1 MANIITGEGYKKEDD
16 YLIDPR
22 TGLKFPNLSEEI
34 ETDIMELNIDTF
46 SKYLDLLVQKS
57 TYSNKNVEGDKNVCF
72 MSSVFASNYFI
83 KIDLNTYSIQI
94 PDILINTINA
104 CKIDTNKRFFI
115 IPIELE
121 FPNTVESNNDK
132 KIQIHNS
139 LIIIDNL
146 TKSIEYFEPYGPNT
160 LINFNIKDAILDI
173 THILIEDGDYLFKN
187 VQLLCQPQDA
197 KDYCLAKALLFINL
211 RILNINIANS
221 DNLTSFLTKV
231 PPNELMIYTR
241 RYINNL
247 KNNTQY
253 VNSKIFSSYQLYPI
267 KISDNLVPA
276 IKERI
281 RYLLNLYYNYKI
293 KDPRIIEELVSYRSQ
308 IYFQDEFIK
317 FFNSFNFF

>member
-1 MANIITGEGYKKEDD
+1 MASIITGEGYKKEND
-16 YLIDPR
+16 YLVDPR

-34 ETDIMELNIDTF
+34 ETDIMELNLDTF

-57 TYSNKNVEGDKNVCF
+57 TYLGKNVESEQAICF

-83 KIDLNTYSIQI
+83 KIDLNTYSVQI
-94 PDILINTINA
+94 PDILINTINS

-115 IPIELE
+115 VPIELE

-139 LIIIDNL
+139 LIIIDTL
-146 TKSIEYFEPYGPNT
+146 AKSIEYFEPYGPNT
-160 LINFNIKDAILDI
+160 LINFNIQDTILDI
-173 THILIEDGDYLFKN
+173 THNLIENLNYSFKN

-197 KDYCLAKALLFINL
+197 KDYCLAKALLFMNL
-211 RILNINIANS
+211 RILNMNIANS
-221 DNLTSFLTKV
+221 DNVTTFLTNI
-231 PPNELMIYTR
+231 PQNELMIYTR

-247 KNNTQY
+247 KNSTQY

-281 RYLLNLYYNYKI
+281 RYLLNLYYTYKI

-308 IYFQDEFIK
+308 SYFQNEFIK
-317 FFNSFNFF
+317 FFNIFNFF